1 MRDFVSCL
9 GFSRQYLKS
18 LYERRFT
25 SFSFAMWQYAFPT
38 HENVF
43 IFTHRMC
50 QVQRSRL
57 QTKDVRNTC
66 EGKTTTTQ
74 RILSRPGSV
83 ISSIKNFKNNK
94 LTLAE
99 GRVIMSDISVCN
111 TNL

>member
-1 MRDFVSCL
+1 MKEDSPHFLSLCGNTLSLPMRMF
-9 GFSRQYLKS
+9 
-18 LYERRFT
+18 
-25 SFSFAMWQYAFPT
+25 SFSLI
-38 HENVF
+38 ECVKL
-43 IFTHRMC
+43 
-50 QVQRSRL
+50 QRSRL
-57 QTKDVRNTC
+57 QTMDVRNTC